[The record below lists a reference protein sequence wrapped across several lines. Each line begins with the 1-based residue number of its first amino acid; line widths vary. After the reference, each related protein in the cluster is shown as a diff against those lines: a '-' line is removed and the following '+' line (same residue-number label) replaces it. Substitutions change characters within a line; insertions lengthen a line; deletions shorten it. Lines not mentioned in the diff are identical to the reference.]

1 MTDKSDFRAI
11 ASLMGDALAQLSK
24 LFQNEV
30 DLAKAEL
37 GEKAREVGV
46 AAGLMVGAAVLVIP
60 AIIMA
65 LLALAAALMNAG
77 WSNPLAYLASAAVA
91 AALAALFIVIG
102 LQKLKPENLTPTETL
117 HQLERDKQAVKGFAP

>member
-11 ASLMGDALAQLSK
+11 ASLMGDALAQFSK

-37 GEKAREVGV
+37 GEKAQQVGV
-46 AAGLMVGAAVLVIP
+46 AAGLMVGGAGLVRP
-60 AIIMA
+60 A
-65 LLALAAALMNAG
+65 LLMAFLALSATLMNAG

-91 AALAALFIVIG
+91 AVFAALFIAIG
-102 LQKLKPENLTPTETL
+102 LQKL
-117 HQLERDKQAVKGFAP
+117 